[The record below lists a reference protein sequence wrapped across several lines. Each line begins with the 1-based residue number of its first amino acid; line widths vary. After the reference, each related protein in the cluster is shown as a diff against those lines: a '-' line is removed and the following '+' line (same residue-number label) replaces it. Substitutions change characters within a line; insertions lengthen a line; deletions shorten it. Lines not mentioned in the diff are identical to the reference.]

1 MSGVEALA
9 VISVI
14 ANITALTEFSC
25 DIVSRIREYG
35 ENAHEVPKAFRDIQA
50 VLPLISS
57 TLARTRDQIE
67 SNIIN
72 EDTCKALRP
81 VLEGCEDKLR
91 QLKVILSES
100 MAQEGA
106 STLKR
111 GLMAIKSMRKDKE
124 VKEIAQALDRF
135 VGHLVHHHVSEGATT
150 KEIDS
155 LKFAMS
161 AISVKQPEEPSTKAQ
176 THFLVPFQWSDDF
189 AGREEVMVYL
199 DSRLCLEG
207 RYSRVALVGL
217 GGMG

>member
-9 VISVI
+9 VISIV

-25 DIVSRIREYG
+25 DVVSRIREFG
-35 ENAHEVPKAFRDIQA
+35 ENAHEVPKAFRDIQT

-57 TLARTRDQIE
+57 TIARTRDQIE
-67 SNIIN
+67 SKILN

-81 VLEGCEDKLR
+81 VLEGCKDKLR
-91 QLKVILSES
+91 QLKVILSDS

-111 GLMAIKSMRKDKE
+111 GWMAIKSMRKDKE

-135 VGHLVHHHVSEGATT
+135 VAHLVHHHVSEGATT

-161 AISVKQPEEPSTKAQ
+161 SISMNRPEKPLLKAQ
-176 THFLVPFQWSDDF
+176 THFLVPLQWSDDF
-189 AGREEVMVYL
+189 AGRGEVMVYL
-199 DSRLCLEG
+199 DSKLCLEG
-207 RYSRVALVGL
+207 RHSRVALVGL